1 MGQKRL
7 EQAVEHFGRDKVK
20 VEWKP
25 YMIDPGTNP
34 QGEEFEAY
42 NRRRWGGSGWTHH
55 LKQEGRKDGANFNDW
70 KWWPN
75 TLHAHQFVAFAS
87 ENGVSTAESNQ
98 VLFESLYEEGENIS
112 LVDTLVAIGKNKLN
126 LDETE
131 LRTYLEDEETAKQ
144 VKKEMSTGRSKYG
157 ISGVPFFIIDGNA
170 VDKPYA
176 FSGAQPSATFLE
188 VFDEVNYDEK

>member
-1 MGQKRL
+1 M
-7 EQAVEHFGRDKVK
+7 EQFGPEKVN
-20 VEWKP
+20 VEWRP
-25 YMIDPGTNP
+25 YQIDPGTKLE
-34 QGEEFEAY
+34 GETFEGY
-42 NRRRWGGSGWTHH
+42 NQRRWGGSGWTHH
-55 LKQEGRKDGANFNDW
+55 LKQEGRKDGAPFSDW

-87 ENGVSTAESNQ
+87 NHGISTSKTNQ

-112 LVDTLVAIGKNKLN
+112 LVDTLVSIGKNKLN

-131 LRTYLEDEETAKQ
+131 LRAYLQDDKTALE
-144 VKKEMSTGRSKYG
+144 VKRVIESGRRKYG
-157 ISGVPFFIIDGNA
+157 ISGVPFFIVDGNA

-188 VFDEVNYDEK
+188 VFHEVSFDEK